1 LNFNTNI
8 SIIGLGLIGGSIA
21 KGLKRSNDQ
30 IKILAYDKVEV
41 IQKAVSDGVIDSGL
55 NSIEESIHSDIIFL
69 CLPIESSLE
78 AFDKLLPLIKENTIV
93 TDVCGLKGVLEEK
106 RKNTKCKGIYIGGHP
121 MTGKEK
127 GGYENSDPLLFENAV
142 YILSDSQ
149 KGNSRT
155 KDLTDIIKLLGAR
168 IIFLNPYVHDKVVA
182 NVSHIPQLLAV
193 VLVNSAS
200 KKSNEINNLDFAAGG
215 FRDMTRIASSD
226 FNIWESVLKLNK
238 NEILH
243 ALSGLQNEIDDIRR
257 YLINDSIEK
266 LKEKFISASV
276 IRDEIPKNTKGFMSP
291 LYDVYVFVN
300 DKPGMISKISTALF
314 NAGINIKDIELLKIR
329 EGAGGNFRIA
339 FESDNDAQK
348 AKIILKEI
356 GFIIN

>member
-1 LNFNTNI
+1 MTEIKNI

-21 KGLKRSNDQ
+21 KGLKRSNNQ
-30 IKILAYDKVEV
+30 TKISAFDKSEI
-41 IQKAVSDGVIDSGL
+41 IQKAIKDGTIDKELKSV
-55 NSIEESIHSDIIFL
+55 EESIESDIIFL
-69 CLPIESSLE
+69 CLPIELSLE
-78 AFDKLLPLIKENTIV
+78 TFDKIMPLTKETTIV
-93 TDVCGLKGVLEEK
+93 TDVCGVKGVLEDK
-106 RKNTKCKGIYIGGHP
+106 RKNIKSKGIYIGGHP

-127 GGYENSDPLLFENAV
+127 GGYENSDELLFENAV
-142 YILSDSQ
+142 YILSDTE
-149 KGNSRT
+149 KENPRT
-155 KDLTDIIKLLGAR
+155 KDLTDIIKLLGTR

-200 KKSNEINNLDFAAGG
+200 KKSDEINNLDFAAGG

-238 NEILH
+238 DEILH

-257 YLINDSIEK
+257 YLINNSLEK
-266 LKEKFISASV
+266 LKEKFVSAAV
-276 IRDEIPKNTKGFMSP
+276 LRDEIPKNTKGFMSP
-291 LYDVYVFVN
+291 LFDVFVFVN
-300 DKPGMISKISTALF
+300 DQPGMISKISTALF

-339 FESDNDAQK
+339 FESESDAQK
-348 AKIILKEI
+348 AKVILKQI
-356 GFIIN
+356 GFTIN